1 MPGAVIRAVSGR
13 NSNAGHGADL
23 IHPLAP
29 GCGAVTAFGAT
40 AVVIV
45 LGWMR
50 RSTLGR
56 MVGATLDGLG
66 SG

>member
-13 NSNAGHGADL
+13 NSDAGHGANL
-23 IHPLAP
+23 IRPLVP

-40 AVVIV
+40 AVVIA

-56 MVGATLDGLG
+56 MVGAALDGLA